1 MQECFQRAQILSVL
15 TAGCL
20 IGVTIAAA
28 APASAEDA
36 SAWNSDIRSA
46 ARLLAASAGDEGGV
60 RVLRGGVEIK
70 LQPGWKTYWRYPG
83 DSGVPP
89 TFDFSASENVK
100 LVTVLWPAP
109 VRFIEGGGTSI
120 GYKGDVV
127 LPLRVVPQDARK
139 PVTLRLKLEY
149 GVCEKLCVPASAKA
163 ELVLSGAAS
172 KHDAR
177 VAAAEAR
184 VPKRGRI
191 GDGGSPSIQAVRRD
205 TGSGKPKIVVDV
217 AAPAGATVDL
227 FAEGPTADWALPLPE
242 PVADAPAGVRRFAFE
257 IDGLPPGTKPDGA
270 QLKLTAAVAG
280 GAAAEAVFR
289 LD

>member
-1 MQECFQRAQILSVL
+1 MQECFQRARILTIL
-15 TAGCL
+15 TVGCL
-20 IGVTIAAA
+20 IGVTIAAPALA
-28 APASAEDA
+28 ADA

-46 ARLLAASAGDEGGV
+46 ARLLAASAREEAGV

-89 TFDFSASENVK
+89 AFDFSASENVK

-109 VRFIEGGGTSI
+109 VRFVDGGGTSI
-120 GYKGDVV
+120 GYKGGVV
-127 LPLRVVPQDARK
+127 LPLRVVPLDARK

-163 ELVLSGAAS
+163 ELVLSGGASAQDAA
-172 KHDAR
+172 

-184 VPKRGRI
+184 VPKLGVI
-191 GDGGSPSIQAVRRD
+191 GGGGSPSIQAVRREI
-205 TGSGKPKIVVDV
+205 GSGKPKIVVDV
-217 AAPAGATVDL
+217 AAPAGAAVDL

-242 PVADAPAGVRRFAFE
+242 PVAGAPAGVRRFAFE
-257 IDGLPPGTKPDGA
+257 IDGVPSGAKPDGA

-280 GAAAEAVFR
+280 GTAAEAVFR